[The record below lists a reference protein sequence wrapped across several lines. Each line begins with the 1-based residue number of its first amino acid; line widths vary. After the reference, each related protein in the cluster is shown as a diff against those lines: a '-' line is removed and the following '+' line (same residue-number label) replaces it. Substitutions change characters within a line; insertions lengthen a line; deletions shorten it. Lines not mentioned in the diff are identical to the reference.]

1 MRKAKP
7 PSDQSRHPDDTAEA
21 VPLTIE
27 IPDDLEQALDIV
39 RSVLCDCDDLQVRK
53 LTIGE
58 KEIQI
63 AIMAIEGI
71 DDAGR
76 IDASILRALAVDSRE
91 APAAY
96 TTPQEI
102 FDRLHDQTLNI
113 VTIYTETD
121 IRKVIASMLRGR
133 CAIIVDGVPKAITAD
148 VASIPGRNVSE
159 PTAETIIQGPRESF
173 VERQNVN
180 TAMVRKHLH
189 TPDLKLKRFDIGRR
203 GRNAVAVMHI
213 AGVTNPELVQEVY
226 RRIES
231 IEVDAILS
239 GGIMEQFIEDDW
251 LSIFPQMATT
261 ERPDAVVTSLLQGR
275 VAIFTGNTPLV
286 LVVPTTLDHLM
297 HSPEDL
303 YQRWQVA
310 SSVRILR
317 AVAVFLSL
325 TLPSFYIALTSYHSE
340 MIPASL
346 ALAIG
351 ASRQAVPFP
360 AFLEAFIMESALE
373 LLREAGI
380 RLPTP
385 IGQTIGIVGG
395 LVVGEAA
402 VRANLVSPTMVIVV
416 ALTAISSFAIPH
428 YPTALAFRLGRFFLM
443 VLSSALGLYGLVIG
457 LMIILSHLSALE
469 SFGVS
474 YLAPWAPFDVK
485 DIRNTLLRF
494 PVHTLT
500 RRPSFLKGIDQTL
513 QADDQSDRPKTG
525 GGHSEA

>member
-7 PSDQSRHPDDTAEA
+7 PADQSRLQSEPAEA
-21 VPLTIE
+21 VSLTIE
-27 IPDDLEQALDIV
+27 VPDDLDKALDIV
-39 RSVLCDCDDLQVRK
+39 RAIMCDCDDLQVRK
-53 LTIGE
+53 VTIGE
-58 KEIQI
+58 RGIQV
-63 AIMAIEGI
+63 AVLGIEGI
-71 DDAGR
+71 DDSGR
-76 IDASILRALAVDSRE
+76 IDVSILRAIAVDSRE
-91 APAAY
+91 APGAY
-96 TTPQEI
+96 TTPRDV
-102 FDRLHDQTLNI
+102 FDRLYDQTLNT
-113 VTIYTETD
+113 VTVHTETD
-121 IRKVIASMLRGR
+121 IRQMIEAMLRGR

-173 VERQNVN
+173 VERQNIN

-189 TPDLKLKRFDIGRR
+189 TPDLKLKRFDVGSR
-203 GRNAVAVMHI
+203 GKNAVAVMHI
-213 AGVTNPELVQEVY
+213 AGVTNPALVEEVY
-226 RRIES
+226 RRIEK

-261 ERPDAVVTSLLQGR
+261 ERPDAVVTALLQGR

-310 SSVRILR
+310 SSVRVLR

-325 TLPSFYIALTSYHSE
+325 TLPSFYIALTSYHAE
-340 MIPASL
+340 MIPTTL

-360 AFLEAFIMESALE
+360 AFLEAFVMESALE

-428 YPTALAFRLGRFFLM
+428 YPTSLAFRLGRFFLM
-443 VLSSALGLYGLVIG
+443 MLSSALGLYGLVIG

-474 YLAPWAPFDVK
+474 YLAPWAPFDAK
-485 DIRNTLLRF
+485 DIKNTLLRF
-494 PVHTLT
+494 PLHTLT
-500 RRPSFLKGIDQTL
+500 HRPSFLKTIDQRG
-513 QADDQSDRPKTG
+513 QSDAQSDRPKTG
-525 GGHSEA
+525 GGHSDV